1 MVDAWGQL
9 PLHKLGACPE
19 NIEERIELAKMV
31 IPQTSNINQQDNY
44 GQTPLLIAAGRGPTP
59 EIIKLL
65 LEVGATPNIPCEVG
79 LRPIDSALSE
89 NLPQVVKILAP
100 ITDKLTNPII
110 DYYAAKMK
118 CRESFKVIQY
128 HLRFRRKRK
137 RDPKTYQ
144 AKFAK

>member
-9 PLHKLGACPE
+9 PLHKVAAVTL
-19 NIEERIELAKMV
+19 NIQEQIELAKMI
-31 IPQTSNINQQDNY
+31 IPMNFNVNQQDNY
-44 GQTPLLIAAGRGPTP
+44 GQTPLLVAAAEGHT

-65 LEVGATPNIPCEVG
+65 LRAGALTNIPCQNG
-79 LRPIDSALSE
+79 FRPIDAALEE
-89 NLPQVVKILAP
+89 NLPQVLKILAP
-100 ITDKLTNPII
+100 VMDRLTNPII
-110 DYYAAKMK
+110 DYNKAKMK

-137 RDPKTYQ
+137 SDLIISE